1 MPSLP
6 EIWDSKEQFC
16 CSNVC
21 KIKAML
27 LQQLGGEWVYWQFEQ
42 ANAILKKMYQGNFKK
57 RPLFEIRSIY
67 SAVAG
72 ISLVVFSGSAQR
84 GVNSNNSWSGQS
96 INWSQ
101 YRLIQWL
108 HSSHHPSWPGGLTLA
123 PTRHSTRQG
132 IYTRAYRYFI
142 FIFRHS
148 EAYQHPCMGLKC
160 TAENVGR

>member
-57 RPLFEIRSIY
+57 RPLFQIRSIY
-67 SAVAG
+67 SAVVAG
-72 ISLVVFSGSAQR
+72 ISLSVFSGSAQR
-84 GVNSNNSWSGQS
+84 GVNSNNSWWGQS

-101 YRLIQWL
+101 YRVIQWL
-108 HSSHHPSWPGGLTLA
+108 HSSPAPQLARGTHASTNMALHKTWPIAGPIDKDTLHFYTWRLTGVF
-123 PTRHSTRQG
+123 T
-132 IYTRAYRYFI
+132 
-142 FIFRHS
+142 
-148 EAYQHPCMGLKC
+148 C
-160 TAENVGR
+160 TAENVGQL

>member
-72 ISLVVFSGSAQR
+72 ISLSVFSGSAQR

-108 HSSHHPSWPGGLTLA
+108 HSSPPPQLARGTHASTNMAFYKARPIEGPIIDTLHFLTLGGSLA
-123 PTRHSTRQG
+123 SQACD
-132 IYTRAYRYFI
+132 I
-142 FIFRHS
+142 
-148 EAYQHPCMGLKC
+148 
-160 TAENVGR
+160 